1 MKRTVTIETAASPDV
16 LARVTMLLARGN
28 LSVADL
34 HAERE
39 GVRFHMSMTLA
50 AESERQLKRFVRQAE
65 KLVDVYSV
73 APCSEKGCAAGQD

>member
-1 MKRTVTIETAASPDV
+1 MRQTVSVETAASPDV

-39 GVRFHMSMTLA
+39 GVRFQMTMTLA
-50 AESERQLKRFVRQAE
+50 AESERQLNRFIRQAE
-65 KLVDVYSV
+65 RLIDVYSV
-73 APCSEKGCAAGQD
+73 APCSEKGCTAGQD

>member
-1 MKRTVTIETAASPDV
+1 MVETAASPDV

-39 GVRFHMSMTLA
+39 GDRFQVTMTLA
-50 AESERQLKRFVRQAE
+50 AESERQLNRFFKQAE
-65 KLVDVYSV
+65 KLVDVYTV
-73 APCSEKGCAAGQD
+73 APYSEKGYAAEQD

>member
-1 MKRTVTIETAASPDV
+1 MKRTVMVETAASPDV
-16 LARVTMLLARGN
+16 LTRVTMLLARGN

-39 GVRFHMSMTLA
+39 GDRFQMAMTLA
-50 AESERQLKRFVRQAE
+50 ADCERQLNRFVRQAE

-73 APCSEKGCAAGQD
+73 ALSGENGYAAEHV